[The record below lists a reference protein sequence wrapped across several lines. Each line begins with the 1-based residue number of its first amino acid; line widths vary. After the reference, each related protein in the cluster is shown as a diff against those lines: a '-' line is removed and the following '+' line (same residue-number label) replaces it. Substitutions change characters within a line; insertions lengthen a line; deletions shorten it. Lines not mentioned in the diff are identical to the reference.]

1 MAAANYFDLVQKLYI
16 AFYQRP
22 ADPGGLLYWSQRLDA
37 ANGNLEGVIDAF
49 ASSAEAN
56 ALYGAI
62 NKDTVGSVVDKIYQA
77 LFNRTPDEAGKKYYV
92 DGFLAGKFTAGTIVL
107 DVLNGASNDDLVA
120 INNKVTVANRF
131 TETVDG
137 RAMTD
142 GDFGVGTVFAAT
154 YAGDTDA
161 QAAREILAGVTS
173 NPATMLTAGDVTAQV
188 QSKIADQGDAVA
200 GQTSGETFTLTNGT
214 DAATANVFNA
224 GAVYSPGG
232 NDRINSLQDEDVLT
246 GTAGRTD
253 NKLNLTLANSNDN
266 VAAGS
271 LVTPTLNNIQTIDA
285 AYSNTDGTGLDLQDA
300 TGLTNV
306 NITRV
311 AGGAGSNAR
320 VLNLPDTAVNLS
332 VANSADRSQIT
343 LTYRDGDLVGTENVN
358 VALSN
363 VFTAGL
369 TIGGQN
375 NVLSEQIETINLTV
389 NSLSVVEALDTKEDG
404 LAATGQTINLV
415 ANANF
420 IGGNDADDDGNVI
433 EHNNFFT
440 GVAGVNSGTGVSA
453 INVTGAGNVTL
464 GSVGAADDVVGNAIV
479 DAFTLNASAATG
491 NIAAN
496 ISNSAAD
503 AQSSFTTGTGA
514 DTLLAGALA
523 VDLNS
528 DGVADAA
535 PVLVNLAADVA
546 TNNGDDTVNVS
557 GAMTVTGSILTGEGN
572 DVVAVQGGLAGAVTG
587 GGTINLGAGD
597 DTLVLGRQNL
607 TNAGGFVAVAE
618 EANVLA
624 GDGNDTVIL
633 TGATAGDTAGD
644 TEDDLGANVDLG
656 AGDDTVIFDL
666 TNQANIAGTLID
678 GTLVGG
684 TGTNTLTV
692 TGNASV
698 GNVANYDPTAIP
710 ATDAVTGF
718 STLNLV
724 SEQAYSAGL
733 VTRIN
738 TVVANTLAIV
748 QNDAEVEAAVA
759 TANTQ
764 TADYTVDASEFTGL
778 TTINLDNQAGVTA
791 AAENNS
797 FAGDAATYTLN
808 NLVGTEAVTLTT
820 VEAAT
825 GATATRGVGGVT
837 QAQITADVT
846 ADATLNVGLA
856 DATPANQTF
865 AATLNGNGDV
875 AINDNAAGQYA
886 QVTLATQ
893 TNEIE
898 NLNLTIGGD
907 TSRSIIL
914 ADSHFEGTL
923 TLGGTNTQTITVGA
937 VVAAGNAVNAAAAA
951 SASTVTSTLTGSVN
965 LTVSD
970 NEAHT
975 ITTAATGGNDV
986 VNLLND
992 TLTTADTINLGGGT
1006 ADRIILD
1013 DDIRGAAADTD
1024 AVFKTISGVEQLE
1037 LRGADALGG
1046 TIDVSLDNDALIS
1059 GIDTIVVDLDA
1070 DALVTADGEEANVDL
1085 NIDAAFTRALTI
1097 TMANESTLDIDN
1109 KGNGNLNITI
1119 AGREGATRTQNDA
1132 IDTQLDLTDA
1142 GTGNVV
1148 NITINTANVAQTVS
1162 AVATGAQ
1169 GIVLTNNLT
1178 GADASP
1184 GDIDRITLVDSD
1196 ANLGGQTATATN
1208 PVTTQAGAITVTG
1221 SAQWAQAG
1229 DTLVVDA
1236 SSIND
1241 DDGTALD
1248 ENVAAGFPD
1257 VGGNE
1262 DTQTVVL
1269 NFAGMN
1275 YAVNLTGSEMNNG
1288 TSTIGVGA
1296 VRVLNADVF
1305 LNAAFDDVLVGGN
1318 VADTISGGAGM
1329 DLIQG
1334 GTGGDRLTGGTEADT
1349 FVFTAAADS
1358 NAAPNSLD
1366 TITDFVSGTDKI
1378 RITLTASNADVQ
1390 PAGAPDGIID
1400 SVVNASSFS
1409 VVNNAGG
1416 GDNSLAGNNTTNNAK
1431 VIGDA
1436 YYSSTDGQLAVDMD
1450 GDGDITT
1457 ANDLVVS
1464 TAAVAATDL
1473 QFVIN
1478 GTGGADVIRGGQGQD
1493 DIQAG
1498 AGNDTIVLVGSLT
1511 AAEAAAYSVAG
1522 AGVVNATVGRV
1533 LAYNEL
1539 LSARTATEAVAGEK
1553 IDGQGAGD
1561 NDNLEIFGTVDLTQ
1575 VTLANIETLTVH
1587 STVTLTD
1594 AQLVGFTTI
1603 ALAGNTPHTITVTNT
1618 DGNLDTVAAVLAK
1631 LSIVGAGAN
1640 TTVSI
1645 TGTDGVLVAAWNAT
1659 NNRLEVTSNTSAT
1672 VAPAGTVVT
1681 TLLPAAPTLSVAA
1694 AALYS
1699 GAYSLSDTAG
1709 NLAGAAASVLNN
1721 ATNIAATTPATVAQA
1736 TTIVNATN
1744 SGTNTYNLSDSS
1756 ANLAAAAA
1764 AVGNG
1769 AGTIAATDPAT
1780 VAQATAI
1787 EAFTNSGANTYNI
1800 TDSAAALAASSNA
1813 VLALAGTVTAST
1825 NATVAQ
1831 AATIDGFAKAV
1842 TFSVSD
1848 TALNLA
1854 AATDAQL
1861 DEAAAVS
1868 ASNVATV
1875 AQGVAIDALATAVT
1889 FNVADTAANIAL
1901 TSADNGG
1908 VGTNGY
1914 DEAGTIAATTTAT
1927 AAQAGTIAGYIKAVV
1942 YSVSDTAA
1950 ALAGAAGGALN
1961 EAVNL
1966 TATTAATVAEAGTI
1980 EAATNTGTNTYN
1992 ITDSAANLATAG
2004 NAVLALAGTVTANT
2018 NATVAQATTID
2029 GFAKAVT
2036 FAVVDSANAISG
2048 STDFALDEA
2057 TSITANT
2064 NATAAESASID
2075 ALTVAVTYNV
2085 VDSSANLAGS
2095 SSANLD
2101 EAGTVTA
2108 NDAATALQAATIAGF
2123 AKAVTFNTTDDVTDL
2138 VTNLTGAAL
2147 TEARSVGTVT
2157 ADDAAAALATALTS
2171 GDGELSYLVNSV
2183 EVITVNDAA
2192 ALTLNAQQFGNFING
2207 SVTLGTG
2214 EAMIVAGDA
2223 TANLGTLSSYG
2234 GSGTLTLGVAA
2245 GSNAYTANLGTS
2257 GVTTINLLGTGN
2269 HDVTASGS
2277 LLETFVLGADYDGGG
2292 VLRGLTSGDLLDVD
2306 GANAI
2311 NAFTAQQ
2318 VNAGDV
2324 DAVGEWHFASG
2335 VLTYFDSVATATV
2348 SIGLVGVTNVLSDN
2362 SDTFTIV

>member
-1 MAAANYFDLVQKLYI
+1 L
-16 AFYQRP
+16 RRRRR
-22 ADPGGLLYWSQRLDA
+22 GG
-37 ANGNLEGVIDAF
+37 
-49 ASSAEAN
+49 
-56 ALYGAI
+56 
-62 NKDTVGSVVDKIYQA
+62 
-77 LFNRTPDEAGKKYYV
+77 
-92 DGFLAGKFTAGTIVL
+92 
-107 DVLNGASNDDLVA
+107 
-120 INNKVTVANRF
+120 
-131 TETVDG
+131 
-137 RAMTD
+137 
-142 GDFGVGTVFAAT
+142 
-154 YAGDTDA
+154 
-161 QAAREILAGVTS
+161 
-173 NPATMLTAGDVTAQV
+173 V
-188 QSKIADQGDAVA
+188 QS
-200 GQTSGETFTLTNGT
+200 GQTFTLTNGT
-214 DAATANVFNA
+214 DVATANVFNA

-246 GTAGRTD
+246 GTVGRTD
-253 NKLNLTLANSNDN
+253 NKLDLTLANSNDN

-320 VLNLPDTAVNLS
+320 VLNLPDTAVDLS
-332 VANSADRSQIT
+332 VANSSDRSQIT

-375 NVLSEQIETINLTV
+375 NVLSEQIETINLAV

-420 IGGNDADDDGNVI
+420 IGGNDADDNGNVI
-433 EHNNFFT
+433 EHNNFFNP
-440 GVAGVNSGTGVSA
+440 GAAPFSGTGVSA

-479 DAFTLNASAATG
+479 DAFTLDASAATG

-523 VDLNS
+523 VDLNN

-597 DTLVLGRQNL
+597 DTLVLGSQNL
-607 TNAGGFVAVAE
+607 TNAVGFVAVAE

-666 TNQANIAGTLID
+666 TNQADIAGTLID

-698 GNVANYDPTAIP
+698 VANVANYDPTAIP

-724 SEQAYSAGL
+724 SEQAYSANL

-738 TVVANTLAIV
+738 AVVANTLAIV
-748 QNDAEVEAAVA
+748 QNDAGADAAGA
-759 TANTQ
+759 LANTQ

-846 ADATLNVGLA
+846 ADAILNVGLA

-975 ITTAATGGNDV
+975 ITTAAAGGNDV

-1006 ADRIILD
+1006 ADRIIIN
-1013 DDIRGAAADTD
+1013 DDIRGLAADTD
-1024 AVFKTISGVEQLE
+1024 AVFKTITGVEQLE
-1037 LRGADALGG
+1037 LRGNDGAAG
-1046 TIDVSLDNDALIS
+1046 TIDVSLDNDALIT
-1059 GIDTIVVDLDA
+1059 GIDTIVVDLDS
-1070 DALVTADGEEANVDL
+1070 DGTADGLEANVDL

-1119 AGREGATRTQNDA
+1119 AGREGATRTANDA

-1208 PVTTQAGAITVTG
+1208 PVTTQ
-1221 SAQWAQAG
+1221 
-1229 DTLVVDA
+1229 LVQ
-1236 SSIND
+1236 S
-1241 DDGTALD
+1241 
-1248 ENVAAGFPD
+1248 P
-1257 VGGNE
+1257 
-1262 DTQTVVL
+1262 
-1269 NFAGMN
+1269 
-1275 YAVNLTGSEMNNG
+1275 
-1288 TSTIGVGA
+1288 
-1296 VRVLNADVF
+1296 
-1305 LNAAFDDVLVGGN
+1305 
-1318 VADTISGGAGM
+1318 
-1329 DLIQG
+1329 
-1334 GTGGDRLTGGTEADT
+1334 
-1349 FVFTAAADS
+1349 
-1358 NAAPNSLD
+1358 
-1366 TITDFVSGTDKI
+1366 
-1378 RITLTASNADVQ
+1378 
-1390 PAGAPDGIID
+1390 
-1400 SVVNASSFS
+1400 
-1409 VVNNAGG
+1409 
-1416 GDNSLAGNNTTNNAK
+1416 
-1431 VIGDA
+1431 
-1436 YYSSTDGQLAVDMD
+1436 
-1450 GDGDITT
+1450 
-1457 ANDLVVS
+1457 
-1464 TAAVAATDL
+1464 
-1473 QFVIN
+1473 
-1478 GTGGADVIRGGQGQD
+1478 
-1493 DIQAG
+1493 
-1498 AGNDTIVLVGSLT
+1498 
-1511 AAEAAAYSVAG
+1511 
-1522 AGVVNATVGRV
+1522 
-1533 LAYNEL
+1533 
-1539 LSARTATEAVAGEK
+1539 
-1553 IDGQGAGD
+1553 
-1561 NDNLEIFGTVDLTQ
+1561 
-1575 VTLANIETLTVH
+1575 
-1587 STVTLTD
+1587 
-1594 AQLVGFTTI
+1594 
-1603 ALAGNTPHTITVTNT
+1603 
-1618 DGNLDTVAAVLAK
+1618 
-1631 LSIVGAGAN
+1631 
-1640 TTVSI
+1640 
-1645 TGTDGVLVAAWNAT
+1645 
-1659 NNRLEVTSNTSAT
+1659 
-1672 VAPAGTVVT
+1672 
-1681 TLLPAAPTLSVAA
+1681 
-1694 AALYS
+1694 
-1699 GAYSLSDTAG
+1699 
-1709 NLAGAAASVLNN
+1709 
-1721 ATNIAATTPATVAQA
+1721 
-1736 TTIVNATN
+1736 
-1744 SGTNTYNLSDSS
+1744 
-1756 ANLAAAAA
+1756 
-1764 AVGNG
+1764 
-1769 AGTIAATDPAT
+1769 
-1780 VAQATAI
+1780 
-1787 EAFTNSGANTYNI
+1787 
-1800 TDSAAALAASSNA
+1800 
-1813 VLALAGTVTAST
+1813 
-1825 NATVAQ
+1825 
-1831 AATIDGFAKAV
+1831 
-1842 TFSVSD
+1842 
-1848 TALNLA
+1848 
-1854 AATDAQL
+1854 
-1861 DEAAAVS
+1861 
-1868 ASNVATV
+1868 
-1875 AQGVAIDALATAVT
+1875 
-1889 FNVADTAANIAL
+1889 
-1901 TSADNGG
+1901 
-1908 VGTNGY
+1908 
-1914 DEAGTIAATTTAT
+1914 
-1927 AAQAGTIAGYIKAVV
+1927 
-1942 YSVSDTAA
+1942 
-1950 ALAGAAGGALN
+1950 
-1961 EAVNL
+1961 
-1966 TATTAATVAEAGTI
+1966 
-1980 EAATNTGTNTYN
+1980 
-1992 ITDSAANLATAG
+1992 
-2004 NAVLALAGTVTANT
+2004 
-2018 NATVAQATTID
+2018 
-2029 GFAKAVT
+2029 
-2036 FAVVDSANAISG
+2036 
-2048 STDFALDEA
+2048 
-2057 TSITANT
+2057 
-2064 NATAAESASID
+2064 
-2075 ALTVAVTYNV
+2075 
-2085 VDSSANLAGS
+2085 
-2095 SSANLD
+2095 
-2101 EAGTVTA
+2101 
-2108 NDAATALQAATIAGF
+2108 
-2123 AKAVTFNTTDDVTDL
+2123 
-2138 VTNLTGAAL
+2138 
-2147 TEARSVGTVT
+2147 
-2157 ADDAAAALATALTS
+2157 
-2171 GDGELSYLVNSV
+2171 
-2183 EVITVNDAA
+2183 
-2192 ALTLNAQQFGNFING
+2192 
-2207 SVTLGTG
+2207 
-2214 EAMIVAGDA
+2214 
-2223 TANLGTLSSYG
+2223 
-2234 GSGTLTLGVAA
+2234 
-2245 GSNAYTANLGTS
+2245 
-2257 GVTTINLLGTGN
+2257 
-2269 HDVTASGS
+2269 
-2277 LLETFVLGADYDGGG
+2277 
-2292 VLRGLTSGDLLDVD
+2292 
-2306 GANAI
+2306 
-2311 NAFTAQQ
+2311 
-2318 VNAGDV
+2318 
-2324 DAVGEWHFASG
+2324 
-2335 VLTYFDSVATATV
+2335 
-2348 SIGLVGVTNVLSDN
+2348 
-2362 SDTFTIV
+2362 